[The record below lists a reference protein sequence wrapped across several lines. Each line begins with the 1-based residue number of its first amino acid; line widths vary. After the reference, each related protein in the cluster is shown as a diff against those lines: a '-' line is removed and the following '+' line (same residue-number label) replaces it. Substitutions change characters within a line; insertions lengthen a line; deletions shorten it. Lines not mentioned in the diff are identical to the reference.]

1 VYICTIFVVKY
12 LKCEDME
19 EKERELEDR
28 NFPLNNTKLTWE
40 IPELFSLNKLKTK
53 GGDPTGYTEDTPGMI
68 GPS

>member
-1 VYICTIFVVKY
+1 
-12 LKCEDME
+12 ME

-53 GGDPTGYTEDTPGMI
+53 GGDTMGYTEDTPGMI
-68 GPS
+68 GQS